1 MYQITKSE
9 EILRNLSDSD
19 IEEENLL
26 PKESIVEINL
36 VKSIEIP
43 DEFLINDEM
52 DNGKLSSSSN
62 RSQINNNTLVF
73 GDVDKKDN
81 SKWKLHLDNQGN
93 VVFINEKHKLM
104 MLNDKQVWDN
114 FHNTILSTKKSID
127 QFSIVKFGQG
137 AMVLKTG
144 ESIYW
149 LSYSKN
155 EFSKPKLLSHKV
167 FSSNEHQL
175 VHIVLP
181 PSSRHVILIYNLNQ
195 VTTIVIWDV
204 ISDMEH
210 ANFLAREGD
219 VMTDYLVSNNKIMK
233 NPGDY
238 NLGYVCFIQ
247 HSSEELTF
255 KDLYSLCSMSTATSH
270 YIVDLNTGVP
280 NPFIKVDT
288 PTEEYKWGQGT
299 RISRKG
305 DLILSCG
312 SLITL
317 ESHLDAWYNQM
328 DSDGKRREIYL
339 KYFVSFFGL
348 RFLGLLYWQ
357 EIDSF

>member
-155 EFSKPKLLSHKV
+155 
-167 FSSNEHQL
+167 
-175 VHIVLP
+175 
-181 PSSRHVILIYNLNQ
+181 
-195 VTTIVIWDV
+195 
-204 ISDMEH
+204 
-210 ANFLAREGD
+210 
-219 VMTDYLVSNNKIMK
+219 
-233 NPGDY
+233 
-238 NLGYVCFIQ
+238 
-247 HSSEELTF
+247 
-255 KDLYSLCSMSTATSH
+255 
-270 YIVDLNTGVP
+270 
-280 NPFIKVDT
+280 
-288 PTEEYKWGQGT
+288 
-299 RISRKG
+299 
-305 DLILSCG
+305 
-312 SLITL
+312 
-317 ESHLDAWYNQM
+317 
-328 DSDGKRREIYL
+328 
-339 KYFVSFFGL
+339 
-348 RFLGLLYWQ
+348 
-357 EIDSF
+357 